1 MGKGLMRMRSHRGR
15 VPHRDRRIMSS
26 GRVAVLFALVLT
38 VSTQLSHAATVEWYR
53 TAQGTTDRI
62 TAQPSVSFGDDF
74 ASNIAVTI
82 NRLAYSYWAHF
93 NMLFRSMTY
102 QTVLGFGGAFTDSAS
117 FVFSKLNSTL
127 QTQVL
132 DMYFSE
138 SGLRYNMARLP
149 IGSCDFSLENY
160 NYDNVSGD
168 VNLTHFSIDHDR
180 ERIIPLI
187 KRALAVRQQWTND
200 SLNILGSP
208 WSPPGWMK
216 ANSNPY
222 CPQGCSNCYLND
234 ASKVSWALYFS
245 KFVTAYEAEGIK
257 IWGITVQNEPEYCPP
272 TYEGMNWSP
281 ETERDYIKTYL
292 GPQLKRDH
300 PDLNILIYDHN
311 KDHVVEWAQTVYS
324 DNEAAQY
331 VWGTAVHWYTGDDFP
346 NLNTTHYLF
355 PDKPILASEATE
367 VRESDPKNPDWG
379 KGEHYAHDIMG
390 DMNNWVVGFIDWNLI
405 LDMLGGPNHKGPDEC
420 EGSDLC
426 GSDSMMLADAANQLV
441 YPQVFYYYVGQIR

>member
-1 MGKGLMRMRSHRGR
+1 MPRGKSQALGPEEYGHSVVSLPSAKKSAPLPMEKGLMRMRSHRGR

-26 GRVAVLFALVLT
+26 GRVAVLFAVVLT

-208 WSPPGWMK
+208 WSPPRVDEGQQQPLLSPGMLQLL
-216 ANSNPY
+216 
-222 CPQGCSNCYLND
+222 PQRCLQGLVGTLFL
-234 ASKVSWALYFS
+234 KVCH
-245 KFVTAYEAEGIK
+245 G
-257 IWGITVQNEPEYCPP
+257 
-272 TYEGMNWSP
+272 
-281 ETERDYIKTYL
+281 
-292 GPQLKRDH
+292 
-300 PDLNILIYDHN
+300 
-311 KDHVVEWAQTVYS
+311 
-324 DNEAAQY
+324 
-331 VWGTAVHWYTGDDFP
+331 
-346 NLNTTHYLF
+346 
-355 PDKPILASEATE
+355 
-367 VRESDPKNPDWG
+367 VRS
-379 KGEHYAHDIMG
+379 
-390 DMNNWVVGFIDWNLI
+390 
-405 LDMLGGPNHKGPDEC
+405 
-420 EGSDLC
+420 
-426 GSDSMMLADAANQLV
+426 
-441 YPQVFYYYVGQIR
+441 